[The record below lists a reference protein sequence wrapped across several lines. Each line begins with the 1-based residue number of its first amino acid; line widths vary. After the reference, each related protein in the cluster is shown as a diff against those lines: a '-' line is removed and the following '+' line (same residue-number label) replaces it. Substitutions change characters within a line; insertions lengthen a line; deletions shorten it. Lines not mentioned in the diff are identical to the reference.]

1 MLRAGFLGSQ
11 GIAERKN
18 ISEEDSSTEVLRAG
32 AHLQLRTSHMY
43 SHKHMHFLAKSG
55 NSP

>member
-1 MLRAGFLGSQ
+1 MLRAEFLGSQ
-11 GIAERKN
+11 GIEERKN